1 MSAAGVGGA
10 LVRMGRAAPRPKI
23 DGQEED
29 GPLLSIRNAA
39 RARIG
44 YEKVLI
50 YE

>member
-10 LVRMGRAAPRPKI
+10 LVRMGRPRRPKI

-29 GPLLSIRNAA
+29 GPLLSIRNA
-39 RARIG
+39 RARGIG

>member
-10 LVRMGRAAPRPKI
+10 LVRMGRPRRPKI

-29 GPLLSIRNAA
+29 GPLLSIRNA